1 MQGRKSS
8 CTKAVGVL
16 TLLLALFAGCS
27 TRKNTAG
34 SRFYHALTTRYNVYF
49 NGNEAYKAGLLAQQE
64 GNQDNYLEM
73 IPLYPVGNK
82 ATAAL
87 GTAEF
92 DRAIEKAQKAIGRHS
107 IKRRPV
113 RTPGRAYT
121 PEYRKWLARREFNP
135 FLHNA
140 CFGRNFSQ

>member
-49 NGNEAYKAGLLAQQE
+49 NGITSFEEQLDAMQTG
-64 GNQDNYLEM
+64 
-73 IPLYPVGNK
+73 
-82 ATAAL
+82 
-87 GTAEF
+87 
-92 DRAIEKAQKAIGRHS
+92 
-107 IKRRPV
+107 
-113 RTPGRAYT
+113 
-121 PEYRKWLARREFNP
+121 
-135 FLHNA
+135 
-140 CFGRNFSQ
+140 